1 MKRQFEQS
9 ALKFA
14 FLLIS
19 LAMAL
24 PIVPS
29 ALASENPQK
38 SSVELKA
45 DPKKA
50 PIELQDVG
58 LVEHLGEKIDLNLE
72 FTDSADQKKHALK
85 EYFQNGKPT
94 ILNLVYYSCPMLC
107 TMVLNGVSDG
117 IKSLDWS
124 VGDQFNMITISINP
138 EDDSETAEK
147 KRIAYLRSYSGK
159 EGADSRHPFEQA
171 KAGWHFFTAEEANV
185 KKLADQL
192 GFKYKYDDVQQEY
205 AHAAVTYVLTPDG
218 TISRNLYGIS
228 YKERDLRLSLLE
240 ASKGKV
246 GNVFDRL
253 LMFCYHYE
261 PGSRGYALQAV
272 RVMQLAGLA
281 TIAALGGY
289 LAFFWFRQSRKKDL
303 VERKDLTS

>member
-1 MKRQFEQS
+1 MKRQFEHL
-9 ALKFA
+9 ALKSAFFCLMVSAATLNAHPSFA
-14 FLLIS
+14 
-19 LAMAL
+19 
-24 PIVPS
+24 
-29 ALASENPQK
+29 
-38 SSVELKA
+38 VELKA

-85 EYFQNGKPT
+85 DYFQNGKPT

-107 TMVLNGVSDG
+107 TMVLNGMSDG
-117 IKSLDWS
+117 IKALDWS
-124 VGDQFNMITISINP
+124 VGDQFNVITISINP
-138 EDDSETAEK
+138 EDDSESAEK
-147 KRIAYLRSYSGK
+147 KRVAYLRNYSGK
-159 EGADSRHPFEQA
+159 EGADSRHPFERA
-171 KAGWHFFTAEEANV
+171 KEGWHFFTSEEANV

-272 RVMQLAGLA
+272 RVMQLAALA
-281 TIAALGGY
+281 TIAILGGY
-289 LAFFWFRQSRKKDL
+289 LAFFWFRQSRKKGL